1 MGWKWLTE
9 VAALGQGPRAT
20 SRVSLHQTRLLPGSG
35 SKEDLQWPLELTQ
48 RERSDPLH
56 TKRGLM
62 GFFGC
67 RNL

>member
-1 MGWKWLTE
+1 MGWKWLADI
-9 VAALGQGPRAT
+9 AALGQGLRPMSRA
-20 SRVSLHQTRLLPGSG
+20 SLHQTQLLAGSG
-35 SKEDLQWPLELTQ
+35 SKEDLQQPPELTQ

-56 TKRGLM
+56 TKHGLA